1 MNIVIEQASSLGPQN
16 IEVVERKG
24 LGHPDTLC
32 DALAEQASIALSQF
46 YLQHCGQILHHNLD
60 KVLLWGGSSIAAF
73 GGGEVIK
80 PIEIFIT
87 GRATLN
93 FKGITVPIEKL
104 IETACR
110 DWIRKH
116 FHALDADHHVLI
128 RSLIRP
134 GSSELVDLYMRQQRT
149 GHWLANDTSCGVG
162 YAPLSALENTV
173 LHVEEW
179 LKLTDRKQ
187 HPELGQ
193 DIKVMG
199 VRRENQV
206 DLTVAVPMIGAHIN
220 DMEAYQQARD
230 RVQQSIYNY
239 AGLPGHN
246 LNIEVNAADD
256 PAAGSIYLTVTGT
269 SAESGDDGEAGRGNR
284 ANGLITPYRPMTME
298 SVAGKNPV
306 THVGKLY
313 NIAARSIAERVVS
326 SIDMITAAEC
336 VLVSRIGHPVAKPQI
351 VHLRATTQGEPLQP
365 CNKNIRLIIT
375 EELSSIA
382 TLWEKLIS
390 GMIALY

>member
-1 MNIVIEQASSLGPQN
+1 MNIVIEHASSLGPQD

-24 LGHPDTLC
+24 LGHPDTIC
-32 DALAEQASIALSQF
+32 DALAEQASIALSQY

-87 GRATLN
+87 GRATLD
-93 FKGITVPIEKL
+93 FKGITIPIEEL
-104 IETACR
+104 IEKACR
-110 DWIRKH
+110 EWIRKH
-116 FHALDADHHVLI
+116 FHTLDAERHVRI

-162 YAPLSALENTV
+162 YAPLSALENAV

-179 LKLTDRKQ
+179 LNLTDRKQ

-193 DIKVMG
+193 DIKIMG
-199 VRRENQV
+199 VRCENQV
-206 DLTVAVPMIGAHIN
+206 DLTVAVPMIGAHIPSL
-220 DMEAYQQARD
+220 DAYQQAKH
-230 RVQQSIYNY
+230 RVQQNIDSY
-239 AGLPGHN
+239 AGLSGLN

-256 PAAGSIYLTVTGT
+256 PDFGSIYLTVTGT

-313 NIAARSIAERVVS
+313 NIVARSIAEQVVNN
-326 SIDMITAAEC
+326 IDGITAAVC
-336 VLVSRIGHPVAKPQI
+336 VLVSRIGDPINKPQI
-351 VHLRATTQGEPLQP
+351 VHLSATTEEEPLEIY
-365 CNKNIRLIIT
+365 NKDIRLIIT
-375 EELSSIA
+375 EELSAITS
-382 TLWEKLIS
+382 LWEKLVS
-390 GMIALY
+390 GMIVLY